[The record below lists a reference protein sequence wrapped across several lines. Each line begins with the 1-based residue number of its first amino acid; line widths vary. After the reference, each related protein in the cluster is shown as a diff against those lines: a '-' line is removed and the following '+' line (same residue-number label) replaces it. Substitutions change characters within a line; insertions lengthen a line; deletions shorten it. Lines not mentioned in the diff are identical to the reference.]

1 VRIPHRVGLAVAV
14 VVGGLA
20 SAATVAAAPLSV
32 ELAVARA
39 PGAED
44 CPDRDGLARVI
55 ERLVDTA
62 GGAGRVRSGGDVR
75 AEVGFSRA
83 ASIYQATLRLAGAK
97 QGERTLTDTG
107 PTCTALGRAVGI
119 TMALLLDDALPEP
132 PLVAAIPPPPSAPVT
147 REASSGGSSE
157 GFVVLDAGAGFG
169 LVGGPA
175 PAAGLAFGVRLRRR
189 AWLELD
195 GHYVAPRATAFAG
208 GEVDVSLVFARLRA
222 CGVLTG
228 DGAALLVAVCGEGAG
243 GALTGQ
249 GRGYAT
255 ADGTARLP
263 WGAAGG
269 GLRGRRKLDGR
280 WSLDLAADVLAPL
293 RTSTFSVAGR
303 GVAYRST
310 TPAVMLQ
317 LGVGVVLW

>member
-1 VRIPHRVGLAVAV
+1 VRIPPRVGLAAAV
-14 VVGGLA
+14 VLVGLA
-20 SAATVAAAPLSV
+20 SVAKGAAGPLSV
-32 ELAVARA
+32 ELAVERA

-44 CPDRDGLARVI
+44 CPDREGLARVI
-55 ERLVDTA
+55 ERLVDTD
-62 GGAGRVRSGGDVR
+62 GATGRIHPAGDVH
-75 AEVGFSRA
+75 AEVGFSRV
-83 ASIYQATLRLAGAK
+83 ASIYQATLRLAGAR

-119 TMALLLDDALPEP
+119 TMALLLDDGLPEA
-132 PLVAAIPPPPSAPVT
+132 PLVAATPPPPAAPRA
-147 REASSGGSSE
+147 REASHEASSE

-175 PAAGLAFGVRLRRR
+175 PAAGVAFGVRLRRR

-208 GEVDVSLVFARLRA
+208 GDVDVSLVFARLRA

-243 GALTGQ
+243 GELV
-249 GRGYAT
+249 GRGSGYAS

-269 GLRGRRKLDGR
+269 GLRGRHKLGGR

-293 RTSTFSVAGR
+293 RTSTFSVARR
-303 GVAYRST
+303 GVAFQST

>member
-1 VRIPHRVGLAVAV
+1 VRIFPRVGLVAAV
-14 VVGGLA
+14 VLAGLG
-20 SAATVAAAPLSV
+20 AADAVAAAPLSV
-32 ELAVARA
+32 ELAVERA

-62 GGAGRVRSGGDVR
+62 GSTGRVRPGGDVR
-75 AEVGFSRA
+75 AAVSFSRA
-83 ASIYQATLRLAGAK
+83 ASIYEATLRLAGAK

-119 TMALLLDDALPEP
+119 TMALLLDDALAEP
-132 PLVAAIPPPPSAPVT
+132 PLVVAPPAPVT
-147 REASSGGSSE
+147 REASRGASSE

-175 PAAGLAFGVRLRRR
+175 PAVGLSFGVRLRRR

-195 GHYVAPRATAFAG
+195 GHAVAPRATAFAG
-208 GEVDVSLVFARLRA
+208 GDVDVSLVFARLRA

-228 DGAALLVAVCGEGAG
+228 DGAALLVAVCGEGVG

-269 GLRGRRKLDGR
+269 GLRGRRKLGGR

-303 GVAYRST
+303 GVAYQST

>member
-1 VRIPHRVGLAVAV
+1 VRIPPRVGASAAVVLVGLAST
-14 VVGGLA
+14 A
-20 SAATVAAAPLSV
+20 SVAAAPLSV

-62 GGAGRVRSGGDVR
+62 GSAGRVRPGGDVR
-75 AEVGFSRA
+75 AEVGFSRV
-83 ASIYQATLRLAGAK
+83 ASIYRATLRLAGAK

-119 TMALLLDDALPEP
+119 TMALLLDDGLPEAPRVDMASPTP
-132 PLVAAIPPPPSAPVT
+132 PAPRAREGL
-147 REASSGGSSE
+147 REASSE
-157 GFVVLDAGAGFG
+157 GFVALDAGAGLG

-195 GHYVAPRATAFAG
+195 GRYVAPRATAFAG
-208 GEVDVSLVFARLRA
+208 GDVDVSLVFARLRA
-222 CGVLTG
+222 CGALTG
-228 DGAALLVAVCGEGAG
+228 DGAAMLVAVCGEGAG
-243 GALTGQ
+243 GWLTGR
-249 GRGYAT
+249 GRGYAS

-269 GLRGRRKLDGR
+269 GLRGRRRLGGR

-293 RTSTFSVAGR
+293 RTSTFSVANR
-303 GVAYRST
+303 GVAFRST

-317 LGVGVVLW
+317 LGVGFVLW